1 MKLIQDM
8 LYVYSHMK
16 TDYVFKFDSI
26 YNDLI
31 YYNQLVAFSGDGE
44 ATSNHW
50 AAVANISAADKVR
63 RPLQND
69 VIKFLK
75 KTEFIDGNLLLKDLY
90 YSIYSSSAKY
100 IFRLDNIIRG
110 EIVTSKAIC
119 LSYDGDKTR
128 YNTSVHLTN
137 ISRPE
142 GFTTATQREI
152 ELLQEDEKVELV
164 NYYTLI

>member
-1 MKLIQDM
+1 M
-8 LYVYSHMK
+8 
-16 TDYVFKFDSI
+16 
-26 YNDLI
+26 
-31 YYNQLVAFSGDGE
+31 
-44 ATSNHW
+44 
-50 AAVANISAADKVR
+50 
-63 RPLQND
+63 
-69 VIKFLK
+69 K

-100 IFRLDNIIRG
+100 IFRLDDIIRD

-119 LSYDGDKTR
+119 LSYNGNKTR
-128 YNTSVHLTN
+128 YNTIVHLTN